1 MGQVSTNVALNGQ
14 IIPINILYFGDKVL
28 KLVSLLFVGVYLPE
42 YYMDWFAQSTTIR
55 NLILEYNT

>member
-42 YYMDWFAQSTTIR
+42 Y
-55 NLILEYNT
+55 